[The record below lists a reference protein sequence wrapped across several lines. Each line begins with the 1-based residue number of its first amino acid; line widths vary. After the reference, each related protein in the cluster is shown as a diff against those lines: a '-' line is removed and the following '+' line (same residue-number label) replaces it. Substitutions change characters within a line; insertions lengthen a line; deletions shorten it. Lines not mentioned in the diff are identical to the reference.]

1 MSKPGDRLLTK
12 PMTRRALGAGAAVAL
27 TAAVTPFNI
36 VRGQGGPL
44 KIGLILPRSGFQAQ
58 FGQSCQRGADIAG
71 KLIREIGIPVD
82 IELINGDTESSVE
95 VARSRAERAIEG
107 GAKMLVGAFD
117 SGQTAAIA
125 QVAEQRGVPLV
136 VNIAAADQITEQ
148 GYQFVFRNFATA
160 SMLVANALNL
170 YKQIFAGAGVMPKGA
185 VFLHLNDTYGQSSRA
200 GVDRIFPTMNFPF
213 PILERIP
220 YDPTAK
226 DLSVEVA
233 KAKATG
239 ADLLMLA
246 PRLNDAILIVREMV
260 KQRWEPLGVLSAG
273 GPGMYAQQFIDA
285 LGKYS
290 EYCVSHEVWYNPHA
304 PISQRMV
311 ELFKQQFPKDPFEGH
326 AVFVTLTV
334 EAFMICADAYVRAKS
349 TDGKALADALRTT
362 HIENRI
368 AIGGPIQFNAKGQRE
383 TVLSASIQNRH
394 LRPTVIYPAD
404 AAQLPA
410 VFPMPGWNSPERE
423 KSAVRGA

>member
-1 MSKPGDRLLTK
+1 MSKPTDRLLST
-12 PMTRRALGAGAAVAL
+12 PITRRALGVGAGAAL

-36 VRGQGGPL
+36 ARGQGGPL
-44 KIGLILPRSGFQAQ
+44 KIGLVLPRSGLQAQ
-58 FGQSCQRGADIAG
+58 FGQSCQADIAG
-71 KLIREIGIPVD
+71 KLIQEIGIPVE
-82 IELINGDTESSVE
+82 IELINADTESSVE
-95 VARSRAERAIEG
+95 VARGRAERAIES

-136 VNIAAADQITEQ
+136 INVAAADQITEQ
-148 GYQFVFRNFATA
+148 GYKFVFRNFATA
-160 SMLVANALNL
+160 SMLVANALGL
-170 YKQIFAGAGVMPKGA
+170 YKQIFSGAGVMPKGA
-185 VFLHLNDTYGQSSRA
+185 VFLHLNDTYGQSSLA
-200 GVDRIFPTMNFPF
+200 GVNKVFPTMNFPF
-213 PILERIP
+213 PLLERIS
-220 YDPTAK
+220 YDPAAK

-290 EYCVSHEVWYNPHA
+290 EYCISHEVWYNPNA
-304 PISQRMV
+304 AILKRMV
-311 ELFKQQFPKDPFEGH
+311 ALFKQQFPKDPFEGH

-334 EAFMICADAYVRAKS
+334 EALMICADAYHRAKS
-349 TDGKALADALRTT
+349 TDGKALVEALRAT
-362 HIENRI
+362 HITNRI

-394 LRPTVIYPAD
+394 LRPTVIYPKD
-404 AAQLPA
+404 AAQIEA
-410 VFPMPGWNSPERE
+410 VFPMPGWASPERE